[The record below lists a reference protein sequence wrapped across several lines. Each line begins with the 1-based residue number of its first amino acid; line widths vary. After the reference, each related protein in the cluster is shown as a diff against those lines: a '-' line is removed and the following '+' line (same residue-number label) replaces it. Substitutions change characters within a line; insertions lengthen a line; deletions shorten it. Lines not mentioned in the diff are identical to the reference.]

1 MKFDW
6 YYEPTTIEQCVQLL
20 NEYGT
25 DAKLLAGGT
34 DLVVKMRN
42 RLIKIKTMISL
53 NGIQELGR
61 VSQTENG
68 VLIGAMSRLM
78 DVSKSKQLS
87 GYMDVV
93 AKGAG
98 HVSSMQVRN
107 VATIGGNSCNASPCA
122 DTVPPLYVCDAIA
135 QIAGPGGKR
144 TIPVEHFF
152 TGPGQTVL
160 ENGEMLT
167 GYVLPDLGD
176 GNGTAFIKY
185 SIRGDTDISIV
196 SVAVRLKLGTDGK
209 IEEARVALGSVAPTV
224 IRVPEAESLLVG
236 KALTSELIAQASQAA
251 AGTCKPI
258 TDARGSAGYR
268 KEMIRVW
275 TKHAL
280 TEAFE
285 KAK

>member
-20 NEYGT
+20 QEYGPE
-25 DAKLLAGGT
+25 AKLLAGGT

-68 VLIGAMSRLM
+68 VFVGAMTRLM
-78 DVSKSKQLS
+78 DLSKSQQLKS
-87 GYMDVV
+87 YMDVV

-122 DTVPPLYVCDAIA
+122 DTVPPLYVCDAVA
-135 QIAGPGGKR
+135 QIAGPSGNR
-144 TIPVEHFF
+144 TVPVDQFF

-160 ENGEMLT
+160 EDGEMLT
-167 GYVLPDLGD
+167 GYELPNLGD
-176 GNGTAFIKY
+176 GNGTAYIKY

-196 SVAVRLKLGTDGK
+196 SVGVRLKVGTSGT
-209 IEEARVALGSVAPTV
+209 IEEARIALGSVAPTV
-224 IRVPEAESLLVG
+224 MRVPEVESMLIG
-236 KALTSELIAQASQAA
+236 KTLTDELIAEASQTASDA
-251 AGTCKPI
+251 CRPI

-280 TEAFE
+280 KEAFE